1 LEDVDLLHERD
12 ISHSSVER
20 VILPDSSLLAYYV
33 QRLGASL
40 VDGLR
45 VDAARMRANIDLSHG
60 LVFSQP
66 VLLALVAS
74 GMTRDAAYR
83 VVQDNA
89 MQAWSS
95 GTDFRR
101 LIEADERTR
110 GVRDQLDDAF
120 SLERALRNTKLVFEA
135 LDGVD

>member
-1 LEDVDLLHERD
+1 
-12 ISHSSVER
+12 
-20 VILPDSSLLAYYV
+20 LLAFYV
-33 QRLGASL
+33 LRRGTTL
-40 VDGLR
+40 VEGLQ

-74 GMTRDAAYR
+74 GMNRDEAYH

-89 MQAWSS
+89 MQAWATGS
-95 GTDFRR
+95 DFRH
-101 LIEADERTR
+101 LLEADQRTL

-120 SLERALRNTKLVFEA
+120 SLERAIRNTKLVFEA